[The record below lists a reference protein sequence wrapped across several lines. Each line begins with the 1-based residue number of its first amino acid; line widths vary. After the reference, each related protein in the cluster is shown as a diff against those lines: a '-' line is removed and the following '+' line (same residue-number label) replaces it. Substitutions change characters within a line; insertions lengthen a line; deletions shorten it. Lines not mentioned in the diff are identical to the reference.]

1 MLITN
6 MREKRPDRGRIN
18 LIHFASIVGLL
29 VVLLL
34 SFINKSNAQQVD
46 QVETLTESEV
56 VKIASRWFGMSSE
69 SIAEV
74 MDVIFNKHGGPSAY
88 IRGEEAGGAFIFGA
102 RYGRGELVM
111 SDGHSEPVYWRGP
124 TIGPDYGG
132 NAAKTFTLIYNLQNP
147 DDLFRRYPGVDGS
160 AFFIA
165 GLAVNFQ
172 ERGDVI
178 LAPIRA
184 GVGGR
189 LGVNVGYLKYSRKP
203 GKIPF

>member
-6 MREKRPDRGRIN
+6 MREKRPARGRVSLVHI
-18 LIHFASIVGLL
+18 LSILSLL
-29 VVLLL
+29 AVLAVTIVNEAN
-34 SFINKSNAQQVD
+34 SQPVN
-46 QVETLTESEV
+46 QVETLTQNEV
-56 VKIASRWFGMSSE
+56 VKIAARWFGMSSE
-69 SIAEV
+69 SVAEV
-74 MDVIFNKHGGPSAY
+74 MDVIFNEHGGPSAY
-88 IRGEEAGGAFIFGA
+88 IRGEEAGGAFVVGV

-124 TIGPDYGG
+124 SVGWDYGG
-132 NAAKTFTLIYNLQNP
+132 NAAKTFTLVYNLENSE
-147 DDLFRRYPGVDGS
+147 DLFRRYPGMDGS

-172 ERGDVI
+172 QRGDI
-178 LAPIRA
+178 KLAPIRS

-189 LGVNVGYLKYSRKP
+189 LGLNVGYLKYSREP

>member
-1 MLITN
+1 MLTN
-6 MREKRPDRGRIN
+6 KMREKRHDRGRIN

-74 MDVIFNKHGGPSAY
+74 MDVIFSKHGGPSAY
-88 IRGEEAGGAFIFGA
+88 IRGEEVGGAFIFGA
-102 RYGRGELVM
+102 RYGRGELVI

>member
-6 MREKRPDRGRIN
+6 MREKRLDRGRIS
-18 LIHFASIVGLL
+18 LIHIASIFALL
-29 VVLLL
+29 AILVL
-34 SFINKSNAQQVD
+34 SVINKSNAQQVN
-46 QVETLTESEV
+46 QIENMTQSEV

-69 SIAEV
+69 SVAEV

-88 IRGEEAGGAFIFGA
+88 IRGEEAGGAFVIGA

-189 LGVNVGYLKYSRKP
+189 LGVNVGYLKYSRKA